1 MIYRTK
7 LNRPDLAFHHPIL
20 LKAPPKQVAPVAFVE
35 KSNAGAGSKT
45 SVTASIVN
53 SSSSSVDPAEI
64 ITIVA
69 GLPRS
74 GTSMMM
80 QMLVAGGISPLT
92 DGNRVADASNPKGY
106 YEYDKA
112 TQLGSDIN
120 WLSEGKGKV
129 VKIVAQLLP
138 LLPKEI
144 DGNPAHYRIV
154 FMERNLDEVVAS
166 QRTMLDRDGRQGAKL
181 ERADLAKVFQGQL
194 DKVHG
199 MIEQRSIP
207 CIRINHA
214 DVIQDAGTV
223 AGNLNGYFGGALDE
237 SAMTAVVDPSLYREK
252 ITVS

>member
-1 MIYRTK
+1 V
-7 LNRPDLAFHHPIL
+7 L
-20 LKAPPKQVAPVAFVE
+20 LKAPPKQGAPVALVK
-35 KSNAGAGSKT
+35 KSNTRADSKT
-45 SVTASIVN
+45 SVTASLVN
-53 SSSSSVDPAEI
+53 SSSSPVDPAEV

-80 QMLVAGGISPLT
+80 QMLVAGKIPPLT
-92 DGNRVADASNPKGY
+92 DGNRIADASNPKGY

-112 TQLGSDIN
+112 TQLGSDIS

-144 DGNPAHYRIV
+144 DGSPAHYRIV
-154 FMERNLDEVVAS
+154 FMERNLEEVVAS

-214 DVIQDAGTV
+214 DAIRDPRAV

-237 SAMTAVVDPSLYREK
+237 AAMAAVVDPTLYREK
-252 ITVS
+252 SQ